1 MSEQEQRQSGSEEG
15 GINAVPVKPLREES
29 PRQAPPKPLRPWKVM
44 LHNDDVNEMLKV
56 VQVICQLTRLKKEEA
71 AACTLEA
78 HNSGVAL
85 LLVTHQERAE
95 LYVEQFATYN
105 LTVTAEPEAS

>member
-15 GINAVPVKPLREES
+15 GCNAAPVKPLREKS
-29 PRQAPPKPLRPWKVM
+29 PQQAPPKPLRPWKVM

-71 AACTLEA
+71 VARTLEA

-95 LYVEQFATYN
+95 LYVEQFATYH
-105 LTVTAEPEAS
+105 LTVTAEPEAN